1 MDSCPET
8 KGSEEGN
15 THRVSRTMPQFVD
28 KGGNIFKFFP
38 KYPGVV
44 LSALGPGAAR
54 CLYSRGCKMVRP
66 RGPRCGAS
74 RQQENYGYFIF
85 RWIYN
90 FSGVRQSLQT
100 WRIYSLVMEGRQLI
114 LIMMHCYQI
123 LNTSAHCTLKW
134 KSSYA

>member
-1 MDSCPET
+1 MVNERTVT
-8 KGSEEGN
+8 KKWTVVLRQRSSEEGN
-15 THRVSRTMPQFVD
+15 THRVTRTMPQFVD
-28 KGGNIFKFFP
+28 KGGNIFKFFL

-66 RGPRCGAS
+66 RGPRCGAG

-90 FSGVRQSLQT
+90 LSGVRQSLQT

-123 LNTSAHCTLKW
+123 LKTAF
-134 KSSYA
+134 